1 MTRSKMLVAL
11 YWKCRFP
18 VGLLA
23 AMLVNIAVK
32 REAPKAGELHF
43 FALFFSWVTMNTIT
57 VRQAVLSD
65 LEALAPLFDG
75 YRQFYGRTSDL
86 SAAREFLLERFNH
99 GESVLFI
106 AHEGNKP
113 IGFTQLYPS
122 FSSVSL
128 ARIFVL
134 NDLFVCEH
142 ARRKG
147 VASKLMSAAVDYA
160 SSLGAV
166 RVSLS
171 TATTNEAAQTLYQ
184 SAGWNRDEQ
193 FFVYHFTIPPTLGS

>member
-1 MTRSKMLVAL
+1 MSA
-11 YWKCRFP
+11 
-18 VGLLA
+18 
-23 AMLVNIAVK
+23 
-32 REAPKAGELHF
+32 
-43 FALFFSWVTMNTIT
+43 IT

-65 LEALAPLFDG
+65 LEALALLFDS
-75 YRQFYGRTSDL
+75 YRQFYGRSSDL
-86 SAAREFLLERFNH
+86 SAATEFLLARFNH
-99 GESVLFI
+99 GESAVFI

-113 IGFTQLYPS
+113 VGFTQLYPS

-134 NDLFVCEH
+134 NDLFVDEH

-147 VASKLMSAAVDYA
+147 VASKLITATIDYA

-171 TATTNEAAQTLYQ
+171 TATSNEAAQRLYQ
-184 SAGWNRDEQ
+184 SAGWKRDEQ
-193 FFVYHFTIPPTLGS
+193 FFVYHVTVPPM